1 MVDKSG
7 QETLVISNTDL
18 KSVKILFSL
27 PKLVQNCLVCYV
39 FLLVSICMVI
49 NLKFVL
55 LMMVCMHVNRHHNKY
70 THTRILEKFI
80 NIYV

>member
-18 KSVKILFSL
+18 KSVEILFSL

-55 LMMVCMHVNRHHNKY
+55 LMMVCMHVNRHHKKY
-70 THTRILEKFI
+70 THTYILEKFI

>member
-18 KSVKILFSL
+18 KSVEILFSL

-39 FLLVSICMVI
+39 FL
-49 NLKFVL
+49 
-55 LMMVCMHVNRHHNKY
+55 
-70 THTRILEKFI
+70 
-80 NIYV
+80 

>member
-55 LMMVCMHVNRHHNKY
+55 LMMVCMHVNRHHKKY
-70 THTRILEKFI
+70 THTHIFWRNL
-80 NIYV
+80 